1 MNMKTILF
9 IISVLLPLGRLSAYA
24 DMGEVASVTTVG
36 TKYKAELLYI
46 LDEKKIK
53 AAAFRTIDPKSILQV
68 NVIKPEAG
76 IKKYGPQAKNGVI
89 IVVTKKF
96 AVKAYQQR
104 LSALLDEY
112 KKYLKEHHND
122 DRLSFVINGVAYRSS
137 SFERTGKLYNIFSD
151 DAAYLN
157 FELSFTTGLDD
168 ILTSVIIDSKTN

>member
-1 MNMKTILF
+1 MNMKMILF
-9 IISVLLPLGRLSAYA
+9 IISILLPLGTLSAYA
-24 DMGEVASVTTVG
+24 DTGKATSVITVG
-36 TKYKAELLYI
+36 SIDKVEPLYI

-53 AAAFRTIDPKSILQV
+53 AAAFQTIDPKSILQV
-68 NVIKPEAG
+68 NVMKPEAG

-96 AVKAYQQR
+96 AVKAYKQR